1 MMDAKKRE
9 RIDAQVMTALNRGI
23 TSRKS
28 ISQTTGIDALDV
40 AESLK
45 RLERQGYAEQ
55 MFGDWNLTEL
65 GQEFAGDE

>member
-1 MMDAKKRE
+1 MDAKKRE

-40 AESLK
+40 ADSLK

-65 GQEFAGDE
+65 GQEFAGEE